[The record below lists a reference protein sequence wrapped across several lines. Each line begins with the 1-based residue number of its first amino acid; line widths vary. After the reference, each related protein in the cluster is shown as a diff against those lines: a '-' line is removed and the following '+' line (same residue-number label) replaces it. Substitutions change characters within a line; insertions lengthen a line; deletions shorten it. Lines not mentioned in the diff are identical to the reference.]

1 MLMNCKV
8 EKSKLSGVITCPPNK
23 SYTHRAIF
31 LASLV
36 NGKSIIKNV
45 LRSRD
50 TNATI
55 EICKSLGAEIQEA
68 GSNLKVKGIDKF
80 DEEDLTLDA
89 SNSGTTIRIA
99 AAISS
104 VRDGKTVLT
113 GDESLRKRPM
123 RQLTDAL
130 ESLGAK
136 CESNDGKPPLTVVG
150 KIKGGEI
157 TIPGNVSSQFI
168 SALFIVAPKTEIGIT
183 INISSEL
190 VSKPY
195 LDATISTMKKFGVE
209 VEVIEQYRKYRIDPQ
224 EYKHATVTIPSDFSS
239 VALLLS
245 AAVLVGDGFTVKISI
260 GDLAQGDEAIIDILE
275 KLGVNISMHN
285 NTIKVKAPEKLLGGK
300 FDLSNTPDL
309 LPPLSI
315 LALKSGFPIE
325 LHNVKHARYK
335 ETDRIAIL
343 ARELQKIGIKVTEKD
358 DGLIL
363 GPPDRVNG
371 ANLNSEDDHRLFMA
385 FCIAG
390 MYVGDCTVSDPESVD
405 VSYPSFISDMNHVGA
420 KISTL

>member
-1 MLMNCKV
+1 MNCKV
-8 EKSKLSGVITCPPNK
+8 EQSKLAGTITCPSNK

-36 NGKSIIKNV
+36 NGKSLVKNV

-55 EICKSLGAEIQEA
+55 EICKNFGAEITEA
-68 GSNLKVKGIDKF
+68 GSNLKVKGISKF
-80 DEEDLTLDA
+80 EDEEMTLDA

-99 AAISS
+99 AAISAL
-104 VRDGKTVLT
+104 RNAKTILT
-113 GDESLRKRPM
+113 GDESLVKRPM
-123 RQLTDAL
+123 KPLLDAL

-136 CESNDGKPPLTVVG
+136 CSSNDGRPPLEITG

-157 TIPGNVSSQFI
+157 SIPGNVSSQFI
-168 SALFIVAPKTEIGIT
+168 SALFIAAPLTENGIT

-195 LDATISTMKKFGVE
+195 LDATISTMKKFGVD
-209 VEVIEQYRKYRIDPQ
+209 VDVITPYKKYKIEPQ
-224 EYKHATVTIPSDFSS
+224 EYKHTTITIPSDFSS

-245 AAVLVGDGFTVKISI
+245 AAVLVGEKLTIKISI
-260 GDLAQGDEAIIDILE
+260 GELAQGDEAIIDILG
-275 KLGVNISMHN
+275 KMGVDVSLN
-285 NTIKVKAPEKLLGGK
+285 NNAIKVKTPEKLLGGK

-309 LPPLSI
+309 LPPLAI
-315 LALKSGFPIE
+315 LGLKCGFPLE
-325 LHNVKHARYK
+325 LYNVKHARFK

-343 ARELQKIGIKVTEKD
+343 VRELTKLGLVIKEKE
-358 DGLIL
+358 DGMIISAPKDLK
-363 GPPDRVNG
+363 G
-371 ANLNSEDDHRLFMA
+371 AKLDSEEDHRLFMA

-390 MYVGDCTVSDPESVD
+390 MYVGNCTVSDPESVD
-405 VSYPSFISDMNHVGA
+405 VSYPSFVFDMNRVGA
-420 KISTL
+420 KITTI

>member
-1 MLMNCKV
+1 MNCKV
-8 EKSKLSGVITCPPNK
+8 DQSRLTGTIACPSNK

-36 NGKSIIKNV
+36 NGKSLIKNV

-55 EICKSLGAEIQEA
+55 DICKSLGAEIQEA
-68 GSNLKVKGIDKF
+68 GNNLKIKGIDKF
-80 DEEDLTLDA
+80 DDTELTLDA

-104 VRDGKTVLT
+104 LREAKTVLT
-113 GDESLRKRPM
+113 GDESLKKRPM
-123 RQLTDAL
+123 LQLLEAL

-136 CESNDGKPPLTVVG
+136 CSSNEGKPPLTVIG

-168 SALFIVAPKTEIGIT
+168 SSLFIAGPLTERGIT
-183 INISSEL
+183 VNISSEL

-195 LDATISTMKKFGVE
+195 LDATISTMNKFGVQ
-209 VEVIEQYRKYRIDPQ
+209 VHDIEPYKKYKIEPQ
-224 EYKHATVTIPSDFSS
+224 EYKQTTITIPSDFSS

-245 AAVLVGDGFTVKISI
+245 AAILVGHNLTVKVSI
-260 GDLAQGDEAIIDILE
+260 GDMAQGDEAIIDILG
-275 KLGVNISMHN
+275 KLGVNISMNN
-285 NTIKVKAPEKLLGGK
+285 NTIKVQSPEQLLGGR

-309 LPPLSI
+309 LPPLAI
-315 LALKSGFPIE
+315 LSLKCALPLE
-325 LHNVKHARYK
+325 LYNVRHARFK

-343 ARELQKIGIKVTEKD
+343 ARELKKLGIGVTEKD
-358 DGLIL
+358 DGMIL
-363 GPPDRVNG
+363 APPKNLKG
-371 ANLNSEDDHRLFMA
+371 ASLDSEDDHRLFMA
-385 FCIAG
+385 FCIAA
-390 MYVGDCTVSDPESVD
+390 MYVGNCTVSDPESVD
-405 VSYPSFISDMNHVGA
+405 VSYPNFIDDMNHVGA
-420 KISTL
+420 KISTK

>member
-1 MLMNCKV
+1 MNCKV
-8 EKSKLSGVITCPPNK
+8 GQSKLTGTIVCPSNK

-36 NGKSIIKNV
+36 NGKSLIKNV

-55 EICKSLGAEIQEA
+55 EICKSMGAEIQRA
-68 GSNLKVKGIDKF
+68 GNNLKVNGIDKF
-80 DEEDLTLDA
+80 DKADLTLDA

-104 VRDGKTVLT
+104 LREAKTVLT
-113 GDESLRKRPM
+113 GDESLKKRPM
-123 RQLTDAL
+123 KPLLDAL

-136 CESNDGKPPLTVVG
+136 CSSNDGKPPLTIVG
-150 KIKGGEI
+150 KIRGGEI
-157 TIPGNVSSQFI
+157 TIPGNISSQFI
-168 SALFIVAPKTEIGIT
+168 SALFIAGPLTEKGIT

-195 LDATISTMKKFGVE
+195 LEATISTMKKFGVE
-209 VEVIEQYRKYRIDPQ
+209 VNELEPYKKYKIESH
-224 EYKHATVTIPSDFSS
+224 EYKHATITIPSDFSS
-239 VALLLS
+239 VALLL
-245 AAVLVGDGFTVKISI
+245 AASVLVGHNLTVKVSI
-260 GDLAQGDEAIIDILE
+260 GDLAQGDEAIIDILG
-275 KLGVNISMHN
+275 KLGVDVSMHN

-309 LPPLSI
+309 LPPLAI
-315 LALKSGFPIE
+315 LALKCAFPLE
-325 LHNVKHARYK
+325 LYNVKHARFK

-343 ARELQKIGIKVTEKD
+343 ARELGKLGIIIKEKE

-363 GPPDRVNG
+363 DPPKELRAASLD
-371 ANLNSEDDHRLFMA
+371 SEDDHRLFMA
-385 FCIAG
+385 FCIAA
-390 MYVGDCTVSDPESVD
+390 MYVGNCTVSDPESVD
-405 VSYPSFISDMNHVGA
+405 VSYPDFISDMNRVGA
-420 KISTL
+420 KISTK

>member
-1 MLMNCKV
+1 MNCKV
-8 EKSKLSGVITCPPNK
+8 EQSKLSGVISCPTNK

-36 NGKSIIKNV
+36 NGKSLVKNV

-55 EICKSLGAEIQEA
+55 EMCKSLGAEITEA
-68 GSNLKVKGIDKF
+68 GSNLKIKGISKF
-80 DEEDLTLDA
+80 EGEELTVDA

-104 VRDGKTVLT
+104 LRDAKTTLT

-123 RQLTDAL
+123 SPLLEAL
-130 ESLGAK
+130 ETLGAK
-136 CESNDGKPPLTVVG
+136 CSSNEGKPPLEIVG

-157 TIPGNVSSQFI
+157 SIAGNVSSQFI
-168 SALFIVAPKTEIGIT
+168 SALFIASPLTEKGIT
-183 INISSEL
+183 LNITSEL

-195 LDATISTMKKFGVE
+195 LDATIATMKKFGVE
-209 VEVIEQYRKYRIDPQ
+209 VNTIEPYRKYKIEPQ
-224 EYKHATVTIPSDFSS
+224 EYKHATITIPSDFSS

-245 AAVLVGDGFTVKISI
+245 ASVLVGEKLTVKISI
-260 GDLAQGDEAIIDILE
+260 GDLAQGDEAIIDILG
-275 KLGVNISMHN
+275 KLGVDVSLN
-285 NTIKVKAPEKLLGGK
+285 NNAIKVKAPEKLLGGR

-309 LPPLSI
+309 LPPLAI
-315 LALKSGFPIE
+315 LGLKCGFPLE
-325 LHNVKHARYK
+325 LYNVKHARFK

-343 ARELQKIGIKVTEKD
+343 VRELRKLGLDITEKD
-358 DGLIL
+358 DGMIL
-363 GPPDRVNG
+363 NPPKQLNG
-371 ANLNSEDDHRLFMA
+371 AALNSEDDHRLFMA

-405 VSYPSFISDMNHVGA
+405 VSYPDFVSDMNHVGA
-420 KISTL
+420 KISTI

>member
-1 MLMNCKV
+1 MNCKV
-8 EKSKLSGVITCPPNK
+8 EKSKLSGVISCPPNK

-31 LASLV
+31 LSSLV
-36 NGKSIIKNV
+36 NGKSLVKNV

-55 EICKSLGAEIQEA
+55 EICKNLGAEIQEA
-68 GSNLKVKGIDKF
+68 GNNLKVKGIDKF
-80 DEEDLTLDA
+80 DEGDLTLDA

-99 AAISS
+99 AAISAM
-104 VRDGKTVLT
+104 RDAKTILT

-123 RQLTDAL
+123 KQLTDAL

-136 CESNDGKPPLTVVG
+136 CESNEGKPPLTVIG

-157 TIPGNVSSQFI
+157 TIPGNISSQFI
-168 SALFIVAPKTEIGIT
+168 SALFIVAPLTEIGVT
-183 INISSEL
+183 VNISSEL

-195 LDATISTMKKFGVE
+195 LDATVSTMKKFGVE
-209 VEVIEQYRKYRIDPQ
+209 VIVIEPYKKYKIEPQ
-224 EYKHATVTIPSDFSS
+224 EYKHATITIPSDFSS

-245 AAVLVGDGFTVKISI
+245 AAVLVGDGFTIKISF
-260 GDLAQGDEAIIDILE
+260 GDLAQGDEAIIEILE
-275 KLGVNISMHN
+275 KLGVNISLHN

-325 LHNVKHARYK
+325 LYNVKHARYK

-343 ARELQKIGIKVTEKD
+343 A
-358 DGLIL
+358 
-363 GPPDRVNG
+363 
-371 ANLNSEDDHRLFMA
+371 
-385 FCIAG
+385 
-390 MYVGDCTVSDPESVD
+390 
-405 VSYPSFISDMNHVGA
+405 
-420 KISTL
+420 

>member
-1 MLMNCKV
+1 MNCKV
-8 EKSKLSGVITCPPNK
+8 EQSRLSGTLTCPSNK

-36 NGKSIIKNV
+36 NGKSLVKNV

-55 EICKSLGAEIQEA
+55 EICKNFGAEITEA
-68 GSNLKVKGIDKF
+68 GNNLKVKGISKF
-80 DEEDLTLDA
+80 EEEELTLDA

-104 VRDGKTVLT
+104 LRNAKTILT
-113 GDESLRKRPM
+113 GDESLTKRPM
-123 RQLTDAL
+123 KPLLDAL

-136 CESNDGKPPLTVVG
+136 CSSNDGRPPLEITG

-157 TIPGNVSSQFI
+157 SIPGDVSSQFI
-168 SALFIVAPKTEIGIT
+168 SALFIAAPLTENGIT
-183 INISSEL
+183 VNISSEL

-195 LDATISTMKKFGVE
+195 LDATIFTMKKFGVD
-209 VEVIEQYRKYRIDPQ
+209 VDTITPYKKYHIAPQ
-224 EYKHATVTIPSDFSS
+224 EYKHATITIPSDFSS

-245 AAVLVGDGFTVKISI
+245 AAVLVGEKLTVKVSI
-260 GDLAQGDEAIIDILE
+260 GELAQGDEAIIDILG
-275 KLGVNISMHN
+275 KLGVDVSLN
-285 NTIKVKAPEKLLGGK
+285 NNAIKVKSPEKLLGGR

-309 LPPLSI
+309 LPPLAI
-315 LALKSGFPIE
+315 LGLKCGMPLE
-325 LHNVKHARYK
+325 LYNVKHARFK

-343 ARELQKIGIKVTEKD
+343 VRELTKLGLEITEKE
-358 DGLIL
+358 DGMIIKPPTNLKGAIL
-363 GPPDRVNG
+363 D
-371 ANLNSEDDHRLFMA
+371 SEDDHRLFMA

-390 MYVGDCTVSDPESVD
+390 MYVGNCTVTDPESVD
-405 VSYPSFISDMNHVGA
+405 VSYPSFVSDMNRVGA
-420 KISTL
+420 KITTI

>member
-1 MLMNCKV
+1 MSMNCKI
-8 EKSKLSGVITCPPNK
+8 EKSKLRGVISCPPNK

-31 LASLV
+31 LSSLV
-36 NGKSIIKNV
+36 NGKSLVKNV

-68 GSNLKVKGIDKF
+68 GNNLKVKGIDKF
-80 DEEDLTLDA
+80 DDEDLVLDA

-99 AAISS
+99 AAISA
-104 VRDGKTVLT
+104 VRNGKTILS

-123 RQLTDAL
+123 RQLVDAL

-136 CESNDGKPPLTVVG
+136 CESNDGKPPLSVTG
-150 KIKGGEI
+150 KIRGGEI

-168 SALFIVAPKTEIGIT
+168 SALFIVAPLTEDGVT
-183 INISSEL
+183 VNISSDL

-195 LDATISTMKKFGVE
+195 LDATVSIMKKFGVE
-209 VEVIEQYRKYRIDPQ
+209 VEVIEPYKKYRVEPQ
-224 EYKHATVTIPSDFSS
+224 EYRHATVTIPSDFSS

-245 AAVLVGDGFTVKISI
+245 AAILVGDGFEIKVSI

-275 KLGVNISMHN
+275 KLGVVISLHN
-285 NTIKVKAPEKLLGGK
+285 NVIKVKAPEKLLGGK

-325 LHNVKHARYK
+325 LYNVKHARYK

-343 ARELQKIGIKVTEKD
+343 ARELQKIGVKVTEKD

-363 GPPDRVNG
+363 GPPDQAKG
-371 ANLNSEDDHRLFMA
+371 AKLNSEDDHRLFMA

-390 MYVGDCTVSDPESVD
+390 MYVGDCEVSNPESVD
-405 VSYPSFISDMNHVGA
+405 VSYPSFISDMNSVGA
-420 KISTL
+420 KITTV

>member
-1 MLMNCKV
+1 MKCKV
-8 EKSKLSGVITCPPNK
+8 DQSRLAGTITCPSNK

-36 NGKSIIKNV
+36 NGKSLVKNV

-55 EICKSLGAEIQEA
+55 EICKNLGAEITEA
-68 GSNLKVKGIDKF
+68 GTNLKVKGISKF
-80 DEEDLTLDA
+80 EGEELTVDA

-104 VRDGKTVLT
+104 LRDGKTILT

-123 RQLTDAL
+123 KPLLDAL
-130 ESLGAK
+130 ELLGAK
-136 CESNDGKPPLTVVG
+136 CSSNDGKPPLEITG

-157 TIPGNVSSQFI
+157 SIPGNVSSQFI
-168 SALFIVAPKTEIGIT
+168 SALFIAAPLTENGIT

-195 LDATISTMKKFGVE
+195 LDATISTMKKFDVD
-209 VEVIEQYRKYRIDPQ
+209 VDVKTPYKKYYIAPQ
-224 EYKHATVTIPSDFSS
+224 EYKHGTITIPSDFSS

-245 AAVLVGDGFTVKISI
+245 AAVLVGEKLKVKISI
-260 GDLAQGDEAIIDILE
+260 GDLAQGDEAILDILG
-275 KLGVNISMHN
+275 KMGVNVSLNN
-285 NTIKVKAPEKLLGGK
+285 NTIAVESPEKLLGGK

-309 LPPLSI
+309 LPPLAI
-315 LALKSGFPIE
+315 LGIKCGFPLD
-325 LHNVKHARYK
+325 LHNVKHARFK

-343 ARELQKIGIKVTEKD
+343 VRELTKLGLEITEKE
-358 DGLIL
+358 DGMIIN
-363 GPPDRVNG
+363 PPKELHG
-371 ANLNSEDDHRLFMA
+371 AELNSEDDHRLFMA

-390 MYVGDCTVSDPESVD
+390 MYVGGCTVTDPESVD
-405 VSYPSFISDMNHVGA
+405 VSYPSFVSDMNRVGA
-420 KISTL
+420 KIATI

>member
-1 MLMNCKV
+1 MKCKV
-8 EKSKLSGVITCPPNK
+8 EQSKLSGTITCPTNK

-36 NGKSIIKNV
+36 NGKSLIKNV

-55 EICKSLGAEIQEA
+55 EICKSLGAEITEA
-68 GSNLKVKGIDKF
+68 GNNLKIKGISKF
-80 DEEDLTLDA
+80 EGEVITADA

-99 AAISS
+99 TAISS
-104 VRDGKTVLT
+104 LRDAKTILT

-123 RQLTDAL
+123 KPLLDAL

-136 CESNDGKPPLTVVG
+136 CSSNDGKPPLQITG

-157 TIPGNVSSQFI
+157 SIAGNVSSQFI
-168 SALFIVAPKTEIGIT
+168 SALFIASPLTERGIT

-195 LDATISTMKKFGVE
+195 LDATIATMKKFGVD
-209 VEVIEQYRKYRIDPQ
+209 VEIITPYKKYHISPQ
-224 EYKHATVTIPSDFSS
+224 EYKHSTITIPSDFSS

-245 AAVLVGDGFTVKISI
+245 AAVLVGEKLKVKISI
-260 GDLAQGDEAIIDILE
+260 SDLAQGDEAILDILG
-275 KLGVNISMHN
+275 KMGVDVSLNN
-285 NTIKVKAPEKLLGGK
+285 NTITIESPEKLLGGK

-309 LPPLSI
+309 LPPLAI
-315 LALKSGFPIE
+315 LGIKCGFPLE
-325 LHNVKHARYK
+325 LHNVKHARFK

-343 ARELQKIGIKVTEKD
+343 VRELTKLGLEITEKE
-358 DGLIL
+358 DGMIIN
-363 GPPDRVNG
+363 PPKQFK
-371 ANLNSEDDHRLFMA
+371 AAELNSEEDHRLFMA
-385 FCIAG
+385 FCIVG
-390 MYVGDCTVSDPESVD
+390 MYVGNCTVSDPESVD
-405 VSYPSFISDMNHVGA
+405 VSYPSFVSDMNRVGA
-420 KISTL
+420 KITTI

>member
-1 MLMNCKV
+1 MKCKI
-8 EKSKLSGVITCPPNK
+8 EQSKLGGTITCPSNK

-36 NGKSIIKNV
+36 NGKSLVKNV

-55 EICKSLGAEIQEA
+55 EICKSLGAEITEA
-68 GSNLKVKGIDKF
+68 GNNLKVKGISKF
-80 DEEDLTLDA
+80 EGEDLTVDA

-104 VRDGKTVLT
+104 LRDAKTTLT

-123 RQLTDAL
+123 KPLLDAL

-136 CESNDGKPPLTVVG
+136 CSSNDGKPPLQITG

-157 TIPGNVSSQFI
+157 SIAGNVSSQFI
-168 SALFIVAPKTEIGIT
+168 SALFIASPLTEQGMT

-195 LDATISTMKKFGVE
+195 LDATIATMKKFDVD
-209 VEVIEQYRKYRIDPQ
+209 VQTITPYKKYQIAPQ
-224 EYKHATVTIPSDFSS
+224 EYKHGTITIPSDFSS
-239 VALLLS
+239 VALLLA
-245 AAVLVGDGFTVKISI
+245 AAVLVGEKLKVKISI
-260 GDLAQGDEAIIDILE
+260 GDLAQGDEAILDILG
-275 KLGVNISMHN
+275 KMGVDVSLNN
-285 NTIKVKAPEKLLGGK
+285 NTITIEAPEKLLGGK
-300 FDLSNTPDL
+300 FELSNTPDL
-309 LPPLSI
+309 LPPLAI
-315 LALKSGFPIE
+315 LGIKCGFPLE
-325 LHNVKHARYK
+325 LYNVKHARFK

-343 ARELQKIGIKVTEKD
+343 VREMTKIGLNITEKE
-358 DGLIL
+358 DGMIIN
-363 GPPDRVNG
+363 PPTQLRG
-371 ANLNSEDDHRLFMA
+371 AELNSEDDHRLFMA

-390 MYVGDCTVSDPESVD
+390 MYVGDCIVTDPESVD
-405 VSYPSFISDMNHVGA
+405 VSYPSFVADMGRVGA
-420 KISTL
+420 KITTI

>member
-1 MLMNCKV
+1 MKCKV
-8 EKSKLSGVITCPPNK
+8 EQSKLAGTIACPSNK

-36 NGKSIIKNV
+36 NGKSLLKNV

-55 EICKSLGAEIQEA
+55 EICKNLGAEITEA
-68 GSNLKVKGIDKF
+68 GTNLKVKGISKF
-80 DEEDLTLDA
+80 EGEDLTVDA

-104 VRDGKTVLT
+104 LRDAKTILT

-123 RQLTDAL
+123 KPLLDAL

-136 CESNDGKPPLTVVG
+136 CSSNDGKPPLEITG

-157 TIPGNVSSQFI
+157 SIPGNVSSQFI
-168 SALFIVAPKTEIGIT
+168 SALFIAAPLTENGIT

-195 LDATISTMKKFGVE
+195 LDATISTMKKFDVD
-209 VEVIEQYRKYRIDPQ
+209 VDVKTPYKKYHIAPQ
-224 EYKHATVTIPSDFSS
+224 EYKHGTITIPSDFSS

-245 AAVLVGDGFTVKISI
+245 AAVLVGEKLKVKISI
-260 GDLAQGDEAIIDILE
+260 GDLAQGDEAILDILG
-275 KLGVNISMHN
+275 KMGVDVSLNN
-285 NTIKVKAPEKLLGGK
+285 NTITVQSPEKLLGGK

-309 LPPLSI
+309 LPPLAI
-315 LALKSGFPIE
+315 LGIKCSFPLE
-325 LHNVKHARYK
+325 LYNVKHARFK

-343 ARELQKIGIKVTEKD
+343 VRELTKIGLEIVEKD
-358 DGLIL
+358 DGMTIN
-363 GPPDRVNG
+363 PPKQLSG
-371 ANLNSEDDHRLFMA
+371 ADLNSEDDHRLFMA
-385 FCIAG
+385 FCIVG
-390 MYVGDCTVSDPESVD
+390 MYVGNCTVTDPESVD
-405 VSYPSFISDMNHVGA
+405 VSYPSFVSDMNRVGA
-420 KISTL
+420 KIATI